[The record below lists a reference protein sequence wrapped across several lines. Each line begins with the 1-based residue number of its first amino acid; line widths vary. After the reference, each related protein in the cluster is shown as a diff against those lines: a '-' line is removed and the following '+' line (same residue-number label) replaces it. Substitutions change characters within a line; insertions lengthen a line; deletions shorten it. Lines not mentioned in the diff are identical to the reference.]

1 MAQILKLLLGG
12 SPCTRW
18 SIAQT
23 KHRETEPSGIG
34 WELFQNYLIAR
45 EKYRP
50 DYFLYENNKSMA
62 NAIREQITRELG
74 VEPIL
79 INSALVSA
87 QNRQR
92 LYWTNIP
99 GVQQPEDRGIL
110 LRDVLDDAVAGAL
123 LADEPPGAAEV
134 LNVNPSGHGMNGAV
148 MHVNGKSR
156 TITTNKGEGPKI
168 IAPVAPP
175 DGYAMRQ
182 VGRRINEQGH
192 RDDYNENLEHVQRYE
207 VNEDPQ
213 KTNCLTTVQKDNMV
227 AVTVKKGEGV
237 CVASR
242 GRYTRADG
250 GAEQHFEVR
259 PGGKT
264 NALTTVQKDNMV
276 AQPLEVPET
285 AVNVDAYRFE
295 TGENSGKNAVQFLG
309 AFSKDGERWL
319 EDGKNYSRN
328 FNQGRR
334 LHGVD
339 QKSVT
344 VTAQGCGLA
353 GNTGL
358 YAVPVRAGDMPN
370 ADGTVSG
377 VQSKRIYAVDGKART
392 LLAHEGGGNS
402 DTSSPTT
409 GLYAVPASIACRG
422 RNGGHAYEVRGD
434 GKSNAVIVGHESRM
448 VIDNAEKAN
457 KVVKLGNL
465 YGQDTRW
472 GIIGTDGKTPTLT
485 ASAGM
490 GGGHV
495 PMWPLPTSEKG
506 NCQKNPTSAKQIYEV
521 RDRKITIRGK
531 EFPIKLPDGFYIIR
545 KLTVSECKRLQ
556 TVPEDYIF
564 PVSAAQAYKMLGN
577 GWTVDVVAH
586 ILSYCPEL
594 RTEDVEVLSMYDGM
608 SCGQIAL
615 HKLGAHIKKYYAT
628 EIDKYAVQ
636 TTQANYPATIQLGD
650 AFQVRDADWTLP
662 QCA

>member
-1 MAQILKLLLGG
+1 MRAVRLSGGVPHIKEVAQILRLLMGG
-12 SPCTRW
+12 SPCTHW

-34 WELFQNYLIAR
+34 WELFKNYLIAK

-62 NAIREQITRELG
+62 NAIREQITKELG

-110 LRDVLDDAVAGAL
+110 LRDVLDDAVAWQNKSYCLTATEYKGTSVHHNLTHRNRTLVAEH
-123 LADEPPGAAEV
+123 AD
-134 LNVNPSGHGMNGAV
+134 SF
-148 MHVNGKSR
+148 
-156 TITTNKGEGPKI
+156 
-168 IAPVAPP
+168 
-175 DGYAMRQ
+175 AMRQ

-192 RDDYNENLEHVQRYE
+192 RDDYNENLAHVQRYE

-227 AVTVKKGEGV
+227 AVSADGAM

-242 GRYTRADG
+242 GRYTREDG
-250 GAEQHFEVR
+250 GAEQHLEVQTS
-259 PGGKT
+259 GKT
-264 NALTTVQKDNMV
+264 NALTTVQKDNLV
-276 AQPLEVPET
+276 AQPLELREPET
-285 AVNVDAYRFE
+285 SVDVDNYRFE
-295 TGENSGKNAVQFLG
+295 SGEHSGRNAVQFLG
-309 AFSKDGERWL
+309 AFSKEGERWL
-319 EDGKNYSRN
+319 EDGKSYSRN

-334 LHGVD
+334 LHGVN

-358 YAVPVRAGDMPN
+358 YAVPAAIG
-370 ADGTVSG
+370 
-377 VQSKRIYAVDGKART
+377 
-392 LLAHEGGGNS
+392 
-402 DTSSPTT
+402 
-409 GLYAVPASIACRG
+409 CRG
-422 RNGGHAYEVRGD
+422 RNGGHAYEMRKD
-434 GKSNAVIVGHESRM
+434 GKSNAVIVGHSSRKVIES
-448 VIDNAEKAN
+448 AEKTG

-472 GIIGTDGKTPTLT
+472 GIIGTGGKTPTLT

-495 PMWPLPTSEKG
+495 PMWTEATTQAG
-506 NCQKNPTSAKQIYEV
+506 NCQKNPTAAKQIYEV
-521 RDRKITIRGK
+521 RDGKITIRGK
-531 EFPIKLPDGFYIIR
+531 QFPIRLPDGYYIIR

-586 ILSYCPEL
+586 ILSFCPGI
-594 RTEDVEVLSMYDGM
+594 RTERIEVLSMYDGM

-615 HKLGAHIKKYYAT
+615 GKLSANVHRYCAT
-628 EIDKYAVQ
+628 EIDKYAIQ

-650 AFQVRDADWTLP
+650 AFQVRDTDWALP

>member
-92 LYWTNIP
+92 LYWTDIP
-99 GVQQPEDRGIL
+99 GVQQPEDQGIL

-123 LADEPPGAAEV
+123 LADEPPGAVEV

-207 VNEDPQ
+207 VNEDPR

-250 GAEQHFEVR
+250 GAEQHFEAR
-259 PGGKT
+259 YGGKT

-319 EDGKNYSRN
+319 EDGKSYSRN

-339 QKSVT
+339 KKSVT

-370 ADGTVSG
+370 ADGTISG
-377 VQSKRIYAVDGKART
+377 
-392 LLAHEGGGNS
+392 
-402 DTSSPTT
+402 
-409 GLYAVPASIACRG
+409 
-422 RNGGHAYEVRGD
+422 
-434 GKSNAVIVGHESRM
+434 
-448 VIDNAEKAN
+448 
-457 KVVKLGNL
+457 
-465 YGQDTRW
+465 
-472 GIIGTDGKTPTLT
+472 
-485 ASAGM
+485 
-490 GGGHV
+490 
-495 PMWPLPTSEKG
+495 
-506 NCQKNPTSAKQIYEV
+506 
-521 RDRKITIRGK
+521 
-531 EFPIKLPDGFYIIR
+531 
-545 KLTVSECKRLQ
+545 
-556 TVPEDYIF
+556 
-564 PVSAAQAYKMLGN
+564 
-577 GWTVDVVAH
+577 
-586 ILSYCPEL
+586 
-594 RTEDVEVLSMYDGM
+594 
-608 SCGQIAL
+608 
-615 HKLGAHIKKYYAT
+615 
-628 EIDKYAVQ
+628 
-636 TTQANYPATIQLGD
+636 
-650 AFQVRDADWTLP
+650 FQVTSKNSRANGSRYGIM
-662 QCA
+662 

>member
-1 MAQILKLLLGG
+1 MIGRRSISKEVAQILKLLLGG

-34 WELFQNYLIAR
+34 WELFRNYLIAR

-62 NAIREQITRELG
+62 NAIREQITKELG

-110 LRDVLDDAVAGAL
+110 LRDVLDDAVVVRSAGE
-123 LADEPPGAAEV
+123 EPRGAAEV
-134 LNVNPSGHGMNGAV
+134 LNINPSGHGMNGTV
-148 MHVNGKSR
+148 MHINGKSR

-168 IAPVAPP
+168 IELV
-175 DGYAMRQ
+175 AMRL

-207 VNEDPQ
+207 VNDDPQ

-227 AVTVKKGEGV
+227 AVPMEGAV

-242 GRYTRADG
+242 GRYTREDG
-250 GAEQHFEVR
+250 GAEQHLEVQTS
-259 PGGKT
+259 GKT
-264 NALTTVQKDNMV
+264 NAITTVQKDNMV
-276 AQPLEVPET
+276 AQPLELREPET
-285 AVNVDAYRFE
+285 SVDVDNYKFE
-295 TGENSGKNAVQFLG
+295 QGENSGRNAVQFLG
-309 AFSKDGERWL
+309 AFSREGERWL
-319 EDGKNYSRN
+319 EDGKSYIRN

-334 LHGVD
+334 LHGAD
-339 QKSVT
+339 RKSVT

-353 GNTGL
+353 GNAGL
-358 YAVPVRAGDMPN
+358 YAVPIRAGDMPN
-370 ADGTVSG
+370 ADGSAG
-377 VQSKRIYAVDGKART
+377 NAQSKRIYDVRGKART
-392 LLAHEGGGNS
+392 LLAHESGGNS
-402 DTSSPTT
+402 DTSSPAT

-422 RNGGHAYEVRGD
+422 RNGGHAFEVRGD

-448 VIDNAEKAN
+448 VVEAA
-457 KVVKLGNL
+457 
-465 YGQDTRW
+465 
-472 GIIGTDGKTPTLT
+472 DGKTYP
-485 ASAGM
+485 
-490 GGGHV
+490 V
-495 PMWPLPTSEKG
+495 
-506 NCQKNPTSAKQIYEV
+506 YEV
-521 RDRKITIRGK
+521 RDRRITIRGK

-545 KLTVSECKRLQ
+545 KLSVSECKRLQ
-556 TVPEDYIF
+556 TVPEEYIF

-586 ILSYCPEL
+586 ILSYCHEL

-615 HKLGAHIKKYYAT
+615 HKLGARIKKYYAS

-650 AFQVRDADWTLP
+650 AFQVRDTDWALP